1 MPFIRECFGF
11 FVVCFPSSLSSVS
24 VICVLG
30 LHLQSLSPSCSL
42 SVSVSISLE
51 LFGSNIYM
59 RSRNLRGAVDLSFVL
74 TTFRQTTQTEQ
85 QMTTTV
91 KCTKL
96 TLRSH
101 ALAKGRLNN
110 NSNNKVNCVHCK
122 KFSDFPLDEFE
133 TK

>member
-1 MPFIRECFGF
+1 
-11 FVVCFPSSLSSVS
+11 
-24 VICVLG
+24 
-30 LHLQSLSPSCSL
+30 
-42 SVSVSISLE
+42 
-51 LFGSNIYM
+51 M

-85 QMTTTV
+85 QMTTTL

-110 NSNNKVNCVHCK
+110 NNNNSNYRNNNKVNCVHCK
-122 KFSDFPLDEFE
+122 KFFDFPLDEFE